1 LTTLGRPKLASPIV
15 LSSVLLQVAERS
27 ARQGQ
32 ANALL
37 FSKRSFR
44 PRWTIIWIGN
54 RSNDTAAVSHNR
66 IILAPRTGQ
75 IKTQERS
82 VYRSNRK
89 ANVSSTNTGLHFSG
103 LRRFFSCRLL
113 PDVRSRLGSTETSLN
128 QGFRSTWPLNLGFA
142 RPCPWPRSDQC
153 DRGESDLDF
162 TGQRRAG
169 GDGTTDPTETAF
181 FFAIEKRHLIAG
193 RMSPTRAKGRRIST

>member
-1 LTTLGRPKLASPIV
+1 MTTLGRPKLASPIV

-142 RPCPWPRSDQC
+142 RSALGPGPINASEGSQISISRGKDERAAMEQQIRPRQPSFL
-153 DRGESDLDF
+153 RSRNA
-162 TGQRRAG
+162 T
-169 GDGTTDPTETAF
+169 
-181 FFAIEKRHLIAG
+181 
-193 RMSPTRAKGRRIST
+193 